1 MGMAELRKAA
11 PIASLSMDC
20 GLSGM
25 VVVWCIVRCASI
37 HAGPP
42 YGTCVANAALP
53 RPWARRTLYAWDNAD
68 IVKRGAGHGR
78 RSRFGESTS
87 VEGGKAL
94 SGRILAQSESGA
106 TQTSSG
112 LLRALR
118 ICWRLRGRAAGATR
132 WELDALLGDGVLL
145 VEPDP
150 STSSGN
156 RHGVTMGTRR
166 NSATAAWLSK
176 LATPSDAFLR
186 KCDECGVYVS
196 VDDLGD
202 PRVSREVS
210 AWISEKT
217 RGLLSPAISLSSVA
231 LACLVSA
238 LYLKDAWADPF
249 EEYLTNRALFHAEDG
264 GVRVAFMHDERCCR
278 VIDGDDCV
286 AFGMPLSSDAEM
298 LFALPNSGGDHMGEA
313 LELFERLSCGEG
325 ERELVELGIPR
336 FECETTIPDL
346 GMQLE
351 AAGVYSASAMNLVP
365 MVGVGSHSDA
375 GHPWGEAV
383 YRREGSGG
391 WRLYDYDCMCGMP
404 SGESARTAQDN
415 AQQAFLR
422 RGRISHRCFALRGA
436 CRFAIGCS
444 AAGRRSFPAA
454 SPLSTPRS
462 LATRSTGA
470 FSCRRSRCLGRRLL
484 PPLVALAGRGSW
496 ARGVPRG

>member
-1 MGMAELRKAA
+1 
-11 PIASLSMDC
+11 MD
-20 GLSGM
+20 G
-25 VVVWCIVRCASI
+25 
-37 HAGPP
+37 
-42 YGTCVANAALP
+42 VANLASQQAW
-53 RPWARRTLYAWDNAD
+53 RVAR
-68 IVKRGAGHGR
+68 
-78 RSRFGESTS
+78 
-87 VEGGKAL
+87 AL
-94 SGRILAQSESGA
+94 SGRILAQSESGGNA
-106 TQTSSG
+106 NSVWSPACVAN
-112 LLRALR
+112 LLAVARE
-118 ICWRLRGRAAGATR
+118 GSAGATR
-132 WELDALLGDGVLL
+132 WELDALLGDGDLL

-150 STSSGN
+150 FDVERKPAWGYDGYEAS
-156 RHGVTMGTRR
+156 
-166 NSATAAWLSK
+166 SATAAWLSK

-186 KCDECGVYVS
+186 KCDECGVHVS

-238 LYLKDAWADPF
+238 LYLKNAWADPF

-298 LFALPNSGGDHMGEA
+298 LFTLPNSGGDHMGEA

-365 MVGVGSHSDA
+365 MVGVEPTPTQVIHGAKLSIDEKGVEA
-375 GHPWGEAV
+375 GAYTIMIACAGCPPENPPEPRKITLNRPFYVAV
-383 YRREGSGG
+383 
-391 WRLYDYDCMCGMP
+391 
-404 SGESARTAQDN
+404 
-415 AQQAFLR
+415 
-422 RGRISHRCFALRGA
+422 
-436 CRFAIGCS
+436 
-444 AAGRRSFPAA
+444 A
-454 SPLSTPRS
+454 SR
-462 LATRSTGA
+462 TGA
-470 FSCRRSRCLGRRLL
+470 
-484 PPLVALAGRGSW
+484 PLFVGHVAL
-496 ARGVPRG
+496 P